1 MKAISVHA
9 KNSDLGPSC
18 SRYDVVIV
26 FDVVV
31 VFVITD
37 VVFVESDL
45 GPLADPSCLY

>member
-31 VFVITD
+31 VITD